1 VHPSPELLHVT
12 YISLTIPSLIV
23 ATYGGGT
30 DFATQRE
37 CLEMMNCYGKGKV
50 NKFAEIVA
58 SVALAAR
65 PAETAVPH
73 HGPRPR
79 RHRRAHLFAGLI
91 SSPGSSLRRAHLFAG
106 LISSPGSS
114 LRRAHLFAGL
124 IGPARRAA
132 RIAPAE
138 ALRST

>member
-1 VHPSPELLHVT
+1 LRRSSPASPSQLDRLEQLF
-12 YISLTIPSLIV
+12 LIMDL
-23 ATYGGGT
+23 ALGGT
-30 DFATQRE
+30 
-37 CLEMMNCYGKGKV
+37 
-50 NKFAEIVA
+50 
-58 SVALAAR
+58 
-65 PAETAVPH
+65 
-73 HGPRPR
+73 
-79 RHRRAHLFAGLI
+79 
-91 SSPGSSLRRAHLFAG
+91 AG